1 MRRRLMQD
9 IQSVFQAL
17 LFLLSPLMI
26 IGCVVGVLALVTR
39 HGEHQQMVRRM
50 TAYGLETKATVDFPA
65 PDHDWVHVTYVDADG
80 RERFGVLEMAYYA
93 GGAWQEMRSGAV
105 LSIRYLPFD
114 IPGSDRVVLASRFAE
129 VRSYRGYLSTD
140 LLILLG
146 ICWLVVALEPRWL
159 YVGMVDKDALFEGQF
174 T

>member
-1 MRRRLMQD
+1 MRRKLIQD
-9 IQSVFQAL
+9 IRTIFQAL
-17 LFLLSPLMI
+17 FFLLSPLMI

-50 TAYGLETKATVDFPA
+50 TEHGLETKATVDFPS
-65 PDHDWVHVTYVDADG
+65 PDHDWVHVTYVDAEG
-80 RERFGVLEMAYYA
+80 SERFGVLDMAYYA
-93 GGAWQEMRSGAV
+93 GDAWRVMKSGAV
-105 LSIRYLPFD
+105 LRIRHLPFD

-140 LLILLG
+140 LLILVG

-159 YVGMVDKDALFEGQF
+159 YVGMVDKDTLFEGQF